1 MHDIVLYNDV
11 KNDEIY
17 KRDDK
22 EAVLEME
29 TLAYG
34 LSVEAESRGSVFS
47 DSAIVLLYL
56 YAGGN

>member
-17 KRDDK
+17 KRDGK

-47 DSAIVLLYL
+47 DPAIVLLYL
-56 YAGGN
+56 YTGGD